1 MTRKMATADVP
12 PDAVPLRLRVPRSNT
27 PSLVT
32 GAVCALRF
40 FFVVIVQESCG
51 RVAPMTDKENSACN
65 ALQAMRFTSE
75 GLGLPAAASAPQ
87 SDGRSALAGSG
98 ACRDWRAGVGANP
111 KPDPDDARA
120 RSRSP
125 SAASWGSGS
134 PGGDGSGG
142 SGGGR
147 SSSHVRMR
155 LHALLEDL

>member
-1 MTRKMATADVP
+1 
-12 PDAVPLRLRVPRSNT
+12 
-27 PSLVT
+27 
-32 GAVCALRF
+32 
-40 FFVVIVQESCG
+40 
-51 RVAPMTDKENSACN
+51 MTDKENSACN

-87 SDGRSALAGSG
+87 SDGRSGMAGSG
-98 ACRDWRAGVGANP
+98 ACRDWRAGVSGNP
-111 KPDPDDARA
+111 KPDPDARA

-134 PGGDGSGG
+134 PTGGDASGG

-155 LHALLEDL
+155 LHALLEGL